1 MGPRGKN
8 NAFVPR
14 GMNMPYMQQ
23 SPLGVPKPENALNRA
38 EQLLKVG
45 QQSVA
50 LQTLYDVITDSQNR
64 RRQWNKSFEG
74 VMLKFV
80 ELAVELKK
88 TLMIKEALHK
98 YRAMCSHV
106 YSQSLETVVR
116 YLIQISLVKLQA
128 AHSSATVSSKVSED
142 LEDSSE
148 TPFALL
154 LEAAG
159 TEQTK
164 ERAERQSVVPW
175 MRFIWEI
182 YRIVLDILKGNSK
195 LELCYH
201 EMAEK
206 AFTFCQSGKRVVEFR
221 RLCDILRQHLN
232 QLIKYPRN
240 ASNDVQLSNPDT
252 VQRFL
257 ETRFAQL
264 NTAVELE
271 LWQEAYRTC
280 EDIHTLIGLSK
291 KALKAQMMVN
301 YYKRLVEIFHA
312 SENTLYHACSLY
324 RLYVFLL
331 KHHKGVSPDELKNIA
346 SKLLLAVFCI
356 PVYDQHRAL
365 VADYFSQLDAAGWT
379 NDGSRQA
386 RMAALLGYASSPLR
400 ETLVAEVQSRSV
412 LDNCAEEL
420 RSLHTIL
427 ETDVNA
433 LLLADR
439 LEPILSFMEKEP
451 SYQEYIKPLKKVAVF
466 RLLQHLCLLYDSM
479 DLDRLKK
486 LGRFCSYNEI
496 ETITLEALKARVL
509 QVRIDHRRHCILFES
524 NLFDTEEMRSHL
536 KLLSSRFLRCLE
548 MISRKE
554 GKLQAEYEQKHE
566 LLQKA
571 LQLYQQNSEKE
582 HLHILARKGVIEQ
595 RKEEQEKR
603 IAQAELEART
613 QASLEQQRKEEEE
626 RRKVQEDAKRRT
638 VERLEREMKER
649 DKAELSKLKKELTEQ
664 GAVDIEEEELNNA
677 EYLMIKKKEA
687 ELKQRREIERR
698 LQSHAKK
705 LDYIDRALREEQW
718 SLLKEKHKEDSEHFV
733 KTAQET
739 AEKIM
744 QNARKRHEEDL
755 KDKALYLSIE
765 DERQQLTAQL
775 RSHARQ
781 LFEEWRRTEEERQ
794 RKEREQEEAA
804 RATESLANTVNGT
817 KEISQR
823 NTPDSIS
830 TSKESLNRDETG
842 VPEVLGI
849 EKTEETKSSTNMPS
863 SKPMTWSEKIKAKR
877 MQQEK
882 HRLESQQ

>member
-1 MGPRGKN
+1 
-8 NAFVPR
+8 
-14 GMNMPYMQQ
+14 MPYMQQ

-45 QQSVA
+45 QQNVA

-88 TLMIKEALHK
+88 THMIKEALHK
-98 YRAMCSHV
+98 YRALCSHV

-116 YLIQISLVKLQA
+116 HLIQVAQGKLQA
-128 AHSSATVSSKVSED
+128 AQSLATVSSGVTED
-142 LEDSSE
+142 LDDSSE

-159 TEQTK
+159 MEQTK
-164 ERAERQSVVPW
+164 ERAERQNVVPW

-182 YRIVLDILKGNSK
+182 YRIILDILKGNSK

-206 AFTFCQSGKRVVEFR
+206 AFIFCQNGQRLVEFR

-257 ETRFAQL
+257 ETRFVQL

-301 YYKRLVEIFHA
+301 YYKRLVEIFRA

-331 KHHKGVSPDELKNIA
+331 KHHKGVSAEELKIIA
-346 SKLLLAVFCI
+346 SKLVLAVFCI

-365 VADYFSQLDAAGWT
+365 VADYFSQLDSAGWL
-379 NDGSRQA
+379 NDNSRQA
-386 RMAALLGYASSPLR
+386 RMGALLGYASPPLR

-420 RSLHTIL
+420 RNLHTIL

-433 LLLADR
+433 LSLADR
-439 LEPILSFMEKEP
+439 LEPVLSFMEKE
-451 SYQEYIKPLKKVAVF
+451 SAYKEYIKPLKKVAVF
-466 RLLQHLCLLYDSM
+466 RLLQQLCVLYDSM
-479 DLDRLKK
+479 DLERLKK
-486 LGRFCSYNEI
+486 LGRFCSYREI
-496 ETITLEALKARVL
+496 ETIALDALKARVL

-524 NLFDTEEMRSHL
+524 NFFDTEEMRSHL
-536 KLLSSRFLRCLE
+536 KLLSSRFLRCVE

-554 GKLQAEYEQKHE
+554 GSLQSEYDHKQE

-571 LQLYQQNSEKE
+571 LQAYRQNSEME
-582 HLHILARKGVIEQ
+582 HLQILSRKGIIEQ

-638 VERLEREMKER
+638 VERLQREMKER
-649 DKAELSKLKKELTEQ
+649 DKLEISKLKKELTEQ

-687 ELKQRREIERR
+687 ELKQRREMERR
-698 LQSHAKK
+698 LQNLAKK
-705 LDYIDRALREEQW
+705 LDYTDRALREEQW
-718 SLLKEKHKEDSEHFV
+718 NLLKEKHQRDSEQLV
-733 KTAQET
+733 RTAQET
-739 AEKIM
+739 AQKIVEE
-744 QNARKRHEEDL
+744 ARKRHEEDL
-755 KDKALYLSIE
+755 KDKALYSAIE
-765 DERQQLTAQL
+765 NERQELTARL
-775 RSHARQ
+775 KNHAKQ
-781 LFEEWRRTEEERQ
+781 LFEDWKKKMQEEQRQREEEKALK
-794 RKEREQEEAA
+794 KEAEMVG
-804 RATESLANTVNGT
+804 SKPNGM
-817 KEISQR
+817 KEISPS
-823 NTPDSIS
+823 NNADNVAVPMETSGKDE
-830 TSKESLNRDETG
+830 THSKEVSDA
-842 VPEVLGI
+842 V
-849 EKTEETKSSTNMPS
+849 KTEETKTSAEAPPS
-863 SKPMTWSEKIKAKR
+863 RPMTWSEKIKAKR

-882 HRLESQQ
+882 QKLGGRQ